1 MSSGVLFCFI
11 AGYFILLLVIAW
23 LTSRKR
29 SDNDTF
35 FTANRNSRWWLVAF
49 GMIGTSI
56 SGVTFI
62 SVPGTVNTDYFT
74 YFQFVLGNVAGYII
88 IATVL
93 MPLYYRMQLT
103 SIYTYLERRLGVLSY
118 KTGAFFFLV
127 SRTIGS
133 AFRLFLVAIVLQH
146 FIFDAWG
153 VPFWTTV
160 AISLLLIWTYT
171 FRGGLK
177 TIIWTDT
184 IQTVFLLTSVIL
196 SIILIGKG
204 MHLGIGGLFETVK
217 KTAYSQIFKWDN
229 FLGDKRHFIKYF
241 LGGIAVAVAMT
252 GLDQDLMQKNLSCRN
267 IREAQ
272 KNMFSF
278 TGIFICANLFFLSV
292 GALLYIF
299 AADKGIL
306 LPARSDYAY
315 PEIALHHLGPAA
327 AIVFILGLTAA
338 TFATTDSAL
347 TALTTSFCVD
357 FLNFDKRT
365 LPGDAANAR
374 RMLKTRH
381 IVHIFFSLLF
391 LLVIVG
397 FKYLVSEA
405 VVKAIFTVASYTY
418 GPLLGLFMFGILT
431 KRKVRDKWVPFIC
444 VLSPLFCFLID
455 KYSRQLFGGYVFG
468 FELLIVNG
476 LITYIGLMIASHPN
490 QLNQP
495 DLRRSLSDNSINP
508 NNE

>member
-1 MSSGVLFCFI
+1 MSSGILFCFI
-11 AGYFILLLVIAW
+11 AGYFVLLLIIAW

-35 FTANRNSRWWLVAF
+35 FIANRNSRWYLVAF
-49 GMIGTSI
+49 GMIGTTI

-62 SVPGTVNTDYFT
+62 SVPGTVKTDFFT

-88 IATVL
+88 IAVVL

-103 SIYTYLERRLGVLSY
+103 SIYTYLERRMGVWSY
-118 KTGAFFFLV
+118 KTGAFFFLI

-171 FRGGLK
+171 FKGGLK

-184 IQTVFLLTSVIL
+184 IQTLFLLTSVVL
-196 SIILIGKG
+196 SIILIGKY
-204 MHLGIGGLFETVK
+204 MHLDLGGLFETVK
-217 KTAYSQIFKWDN
+217 KSAYSQIFKWSD
-229 FLGDKRHFIKYF
+229 FLGDKRHFLKYF
-241 LGGIAVAVAMT
+241 VGGAAVAVAMT

-267 IREAQ
+267 IHEAQ

-278 TGIFICANLFFLSV
+278 TVIFICANLFFLSM

-299 AADKGIL
+299 AAKEGIT
-306 LPARSDYAY
+306 LPVRSDYVY

-357 FLNFDKRT
+357 FLNFDKK
-365 LPGDAANAR
+365 AAAAGAEGER
-374 RMLKTRH
+374 RMIRIRH
-381 IVHIFFSLLF
+381 IVHVAFSVVF

-431 KRKVRDKWVPFIC
+431 RRKVRDKWVPAIC
-444 VLSPLFCFLID
+444 LLSPLVCFLLD
-455 KYSRQLFGGYVFG
+455 RYSQNLFGGYVFG

-476 LITYIGLMIASHPN
+476 LVTFLGLMAASGKDKDGLPKFV
-490 QLNQP
+490 
-495 DLRRSLSDNSINP
+495 SDKTQAKISQ
-508 NNE
+508 